1 MEPSKLVEV
10 SPVTVTVASPSE
22 LTSTKKSEIFSFVSQ
37 SFGRTF
43 PKDAQLEKI
52 TRVGQG
58 KYIVFVVIVI
68 RERQV
73 RYQVIV
79 NENSAGGYD
88 VEDAQFVFDFAPSY
102 QEWTDLESLKD
113 VDELVRRGLPEK
125 LPAGYRLSRVERDD
139 PYFRFYYTFGAS
151 KYQVDFTFDP
161 FTRKVFVINIKSE
174 TVSETTILKESTVV
188 K

>member
-1 MEPSKLVEV
+1 MTS
-10 SPVTVTVASPSE
+10 TSE
-22 LTSTKKSEIFSFVSQ
+22 LSSTKKSEIFSFVSQ
-37 SFGRTF
+37 SFGRAF

-139 PYFRFYYTFGAS
+139 TYFRLY
-151 KYQVDFTFDP
+151 
-161 FTRKVFVINIKSE
+161 
-174 TVSETTILKESTVV
+174 
-188 K
+188 